1 MVVQDV
7 SVGFD
12 GLVCVAGRMALNSG
26 VDFAFG
32 AHSLC
37 LTERWIFNLVAQ
49 TSASSVDG
57 DLACEQ
63 APIRPRHFWAVAGQE
78 GFA

>member
-1 MVVQDV
+1 M
-7 SVGFD
+7 SFGFD
-12 GLVCVAGRMALNSG
+12 RLVCVVGRMALNSG

-49 TSASSVDG
+49 TNTSSVDG
-57 DLACEQ
+57 DLA
-63 APIRPRHFWAVAGQE
+63 
-78 GFA
+78 